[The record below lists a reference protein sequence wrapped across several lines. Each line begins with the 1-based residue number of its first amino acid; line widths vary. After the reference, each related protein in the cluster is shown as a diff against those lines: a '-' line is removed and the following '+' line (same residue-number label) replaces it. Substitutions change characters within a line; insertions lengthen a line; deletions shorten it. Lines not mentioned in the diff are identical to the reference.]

1 MTDARPPADR
11 LLTTSDRY
19 SIIRI
24 VLGQPLR
31 DRKAERHAATR
42 AEIVAAAWEQVRA
55 NGLAALSLR
64 NLARSV
70 GMQPPSLYSYFDSK
84 NAIYDAMYA
93 QGAQQFVDE
102 QRTSM
107 PTHDDPLEALKAIS
121 HFFVGFCAADF
132 ARYQLLFQRTIP
144 GFEPSPESFKI
155 SEDNLAELGELLIRC
170 GVTEP
175 EAIDLFT
182 ALGTGLADQ
191 QLSNDP
197 GGDRWIR
204 LIDDAVEMFYEHIT
218 KSTKK
223 PAKGRRTR

>member
-1 MTDARPPADR
+1 M
-11 LLTTSDRY
+11 LE
-19 SIIRI
+19 
-24 VLGQPLR
+24 QPVR
-31 DRKAERHAATR
+31 NRRAERHAATR
-42 AEIVAAAWEQVRA
+42 VEILAAAWEQVRA

-64 NLARSV
+64 DLARSI

-102 QRTSM
+102 QRESM
-107 PTHDDPLEALKAIS
+107 PTPDDPLEALKAGV
-121 HFFVGFCAADF
+121 HFFVEFCAADF

-144 GFEPSPESFKI
+144 GFEPSPQSFKI
-155 SEDNLAELGELLIRC
+155 SQDNLAELGELVARC
-170 GVTEP
+170 GVSDP
-175 EAIDLFT
+175 EMLDLFT

-204 LIDDAVEMFYEHIT
+204 LIDEAVEMFYEHIT
-218 KSTKK
+218 NKASR
-223 PAKGRRTR
+223 PQKGRRTR

>member
-1 MTDARPPADR
+1 MLAQPP
-11 LLTTSDRY
+11 
-19 SIIRI
+19 
-24 VLGQPLR
+24 R
-31 DRKAERHAATR
+31 DRRAERHAATK
-42 AEIVAAAWEQVRA
+42 AEILAAAWEQVRA

-64 NLARSV
+64 DLARTV
-70 GMQPPSLYSYFDSK
+70 GMQPPSMYSYFDSK
-84 NAIYDAMYA
+84 NAIYDAMFA
-93 QGAQQFVDE
+93 QGARQFVDE
-102 QRTSM
+102 QKTSM
-107 PTHDDPLEALKAIS
+107 PTPDAPLEALKAVL

-155 SEDNLAELGELLIRC
+155 SEDNLAELGELLAHS
-170 GVTEP
+170 GVSDP

-204 LIDDAVEMFYEHIT
+204 LIDDAVEMFFEHIT
-218 KSTKK
+218 KKTKK
-223 PAKGRRTR
+223 HPKGRRTR

>member
-1 MTDARPPADR
+1 M
-11 LLTTSDRY
+11 
-19 SIIRI
+19 
-24 VLGQPLR
+24 R
-31 DRKAERHAATR
+31 DRRAERHAATR
-42 AEIVAAAWEQVRA
+42 AEILDAAWEQVRA
-55 NGLAALSLR
+55 SGLAALSLR
-64 NLARSV
+64 DLARSI

-102 QRTSM
+102 QKASM
-107 PTHDDPLEALKAIS
+107 PTSDDPLEALKALKAGV
-121 HFFVGFCAADF
+121 HFFVEFCAADF

-144 GFEPSPESFKI
+144 GFEPSAESFKI
-155 SEDNLAELGELLIRC
+155 SEDNLAEVGALLERC
-170 GVTEP
+170 GVSDP
-175 EAIDLFT
+175 EMLDLLT

-218 KSTKK
+218 KKAKT
-223 PAKGRRTR
+223 PTKGRRAR